1 MDFCV
6 SHVTPTSGRILRD
19 LIWKKEFDDTGG
31 EKVPFKIPF
40 SKCICIFLSNPVSAS
55 HLLHNWKSFLVTAY
69 S

>member
-31 EKVPFKIPF
+31 EGGREYLLRYLLVNVYAYFYQIQFQLVIYYITGKV
-40 SKCICIFLSNPVSAS
+40 SWL
-55 HLLHNWKSFLVTAY
+55 
-69 S
+69 